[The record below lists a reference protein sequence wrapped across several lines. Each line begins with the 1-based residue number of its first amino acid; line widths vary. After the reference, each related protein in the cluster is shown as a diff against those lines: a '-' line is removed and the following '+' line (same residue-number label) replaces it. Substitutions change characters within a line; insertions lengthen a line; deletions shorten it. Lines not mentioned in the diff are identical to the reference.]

1 MTTRSQL
8 RSAIRTELNDSGGAT
23 LWSDALLN
31 EFINQAIRTYSREL
45 PREVT
50 TTLIVVASQAA
61 YNLPVDFD
69 RAIRVEQPDDTIRAY
84 DPRERTLTDDLSMS
98 KSSGAIRR
106 GAWAYR
112 LWANQIILDP
122 TPTTAGANQNIT
134 LDYLAR
140 YAEPSADG
148 DTIATPASDD
158 DVLAALVC
166 ADALRWVGMDE
177 SKRVRFQQ
185 RGRLG
190 APSPTSM
197 AEAYER
203 RASVIF
209 AIRKRRIRLRGL
221 EVL

>member
-1 MTTRSQL
+1 MTTRAQL
-8 RSAIRTELNDSGGAT
+8 RASIRAELNDSGGAT

-45 PREVT
+45 PKEIT
-50 TTLIVVASQAA
+50 TALTVVANQAA
-61 YNLPVDFD
+61 YSLPSDFD

-98 KSSGAIRR
+98 ESSGATRH

-112 LWANQIILDP
+112 IWANQIILDP
-122 TPTTAGANQNIT
+122 TPTTAGGDQNIT
-134 LDYLAR
+134 LDYLGR
-140 YAEPSADG
+140 YAEPSVDG

-158 DVLAALVC
+158 DILAALAC
-166 ADALRWVGMDE
+166 ADALRWISMDE

-190 APSPTSM
+190 APAPTSM

-203 RASVIF
+203 RANVIF
-209 AIRKRRIRLRGL
+209 AIRKRRIRIRGL